1 MNFALVSQKMTR
13 SYHICPIL
21 HANVQVVL
29 GRGVAFFETDFV
41 LVETKH
47 NYLKVQLSDTQEA

>member
-21 HANVQVVL
+21 HAVQVVL